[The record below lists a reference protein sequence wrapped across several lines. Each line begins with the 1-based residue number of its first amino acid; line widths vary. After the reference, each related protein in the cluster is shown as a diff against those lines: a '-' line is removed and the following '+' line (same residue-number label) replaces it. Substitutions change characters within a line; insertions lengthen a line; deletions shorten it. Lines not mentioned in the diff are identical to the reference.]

1 MAKSL
6 DARKSSWAENVEND
20 SNALIKE
27 KESAKSECSNDSSSV
42 IKRPNDD
49 HNNSNIATEE
59 QKAEKPDKG
68 DEESESSE
76 ENFDS
81 FLEKKGNEID
91 RKELLHLQE
100 ELIKLAVAVE
110 DKRARMQT
118 TGEALKEL
126 GEEIRAN
133 SEWLDTEIEMLRPP
147 SRLVM
152 RTVATMRRNARLNV
166 LEIQK
171 REESQ
176 SGPLLFEGETLQ
188 AADASRNEKKL
199 KVKKDPLK
207 CFYCHEEGHFRREC
221 PERMA
226 SRGRGG
232 WNQSRGGW
240 NQSRGGW
247 NQSRGGWNQAR
258 SGHQNRGGWNQTRGT
273 SGYREIQIRNREGY
287 QKRRSYVNDQYDER
301 PRQPPYEYEGNEQH
315 WAGAHENSQRQSEF
329 ENERASHNPLN

>member
-1 MAKSL
+1 MPKSL
-6 DARKSSWAENVEND
+6 DERKCSWAENVKND
-20 SNALIKE
+20 SNAPIKE
-27 KESAKSECSNDSSSV
+27 KGSVESECSNDGSSV

-49 HNNSNIATEE
+49 HSNSNIGTEE
-59 QKAEKPDKG
+59 QRTKKPDKG
-68 DEESESSE
+68 DEDSESSE
-76 ENFDS
+76 EDFDS

-118 TGEALKEL
+118 TGETLKEL

-133 SEWLDTEIEMLRPP
+133 SEWLDTEIDRLRPP

-152 RTVATMRRNARLNV
+152 RTVATMRRFARLNV

-171 REESQ
+171 REEAQ
-176 SGPLLFEGETLQ
+176 SGPLPFEGETLQ
-188 AADASRNEKKL
+188 AADASHSEKKL
-199 KVKKDPLK
+199 KPKKDPLK
-207 CFYCHEEGHFRREC
+207 CFYCHEKGHFRREC

-247 NQSRGGWNQAR
+247 NQIR

-273 SGYREIQIRNREGY
+273 SGYREIQIRNGEGY
-287 QKRRSYVNDQYDER
+287 QNRRSYVSDQYDGR
-301 PRQPPYEYEGNEQH
+301 LRQPPYEYEYNEQR
-315 WAGAHENSQRQSEF
+315 WADAHGNLQRQSEF

>member
-1 MAKSL
+1 MPKSL
-6 DARKSSWAENVEND
+6 GERKCSWAESVEND
-20 SNALIKE
+20 SSALIEE
-27 KESAKSECSNDSSSV
+27 KGNAESECSNDGSSV

-49 HNNSNIATEE
+49 HKNSNIATEE

-68 DEESESSE
+68 DEDSERSE
-76 ENFDS
+76 EDFDS
-81 FLEKKGNEID
+81 FFEKKGNEID

-126 GEEIRAN
+126 SEEIRAN

-147 SRLVM
+147 GRLVM

-188 AADASRNEKKL
+188 AADASHNAKELKL
-199 KVKKDPLK
+199 KKDPLK
-207 CFYCHEEGHFRREC
+207 CFYCHKEGHFRREC

-226 SRGRGG
+226 SRRRGG
-232 WNQSRGGW
+232 WNRSRGGW
-240 NQSRGGW
+240 NQSHGGW
-247 NQSRGGWNQAR
+247 NQPQGGWNQAR
-258 SGHQNRGGWNQTRGT
+258 G
-273 SGYREIQIRNREGY
+273 GY
-287 QKRRSYVNDQYDER
+287 QNKRSYVNEQYDKR
-301 PRQPPYEYEGNEQH
+301 PRQPPYEYECNRQH
-315 WAGAHENSQRQSEF
+315 WVDAHENSQRQSKF